1 MQRILLSLLFSAG
14 IVLPMAAGAQET
26 GRVYIEGRGGVTFL
40 PDDETS
46 DETGFTVKEEYDT
59 GYNVGAAVGYAG
71 PRGLRGDIEV
81 RYRHNDLDK
90 FTIIEDAGFGVAN
103 GLGDLDGLDLEFDA
117 QVSSLAAM
125 ANLYYDIDLGF
136 PVTPFIGG
144 GIGFANVDV
153 EATVLGETFIDDDDT
168 VFAYQGTAG
177 LTYDINGS
185 FMLSL
190 AYQYF
195 RTGDVK
201 VTSTDGEPGEGEY
214 ESHNVYLGLRYAF

>member
-1 MQRILLSLLFSAG
+1 MQRILLSLLMLAG
-14 IVLPMAAGAQET
+14 IAQPMVAGAQET
-26 GRVYIEGRGGVTFL
+26 GRVYIEGRGGLTFL
-40 PDDETS
+40 REDQTS
-46 DETGFTVKEEYDT
+46 DETGFTVEEKFDT

-81 RYRHNDLDK
+81 RYRHNDLDR
-90 FTIIEDAGFGVAN
+90 FTITEDAGFGVAN
-103 GLGDLDGLDLEFDA
+103 GLGDLDGLELASDGEVTA
-117 QVSSLAAM
+117 LAAM
-125 ANLYYDIDLGF
+125 ANLYYDFDFGF
-136 PVTPFIGG
+136 PVTPFVGG

-153 EATVLGETFIDDDDT
+153 KANILGEQFIDDDDT

-195 RTGDVK
+195 RTGDVEL
-201 VTSTDGEPGEGEY
+201 TNTDGEPGEAEY